1 MKLKD
6 KPFSRLNS
14 ADKATSESKD
24 AEKPLFEQYEKWL
37 KDSLGIEI
45 SNGVKTQYEYITERI
60 KIDFEK
66 KIALLDKS
74 NGKLDRYT

>member
-6 KPFSRLNS
+6 KPFSRFNS

-66 KIALLDKS
+66 KSLFWISL